1 MAAGGLHPPA
11 CTWEIAMMEKGRKVL
26 FWISL
31 IIYITGLLFF
41 LLSTQENLG
50 HFFTG
55 INPQKLVFIL
65 YHSVIICLLVAVKL
79 NLTTSSKNK
88 WFYAASVIFILLQIY
103 AFAVKLNTAQVM
115 FNNQFSDM
123 KPSIIYMLIGWN
135 GLVVDLVFLILIS
148 MPLIKVEYKT
158 YKKVLFI
165 LMLIQ
170 LVFCLYGVSGLYGEL
185 LRVFVGFNPRVI
197 LFLLVNLYLLS
208 FLVVSS
214 LKKTANLT
222 CHIVLHLSVFLG
234 LQILGAVLSTVEPL
248 LLIDPDAA
256 KTTLFSVL
264 MNPNGVV
271 PNIVFLFS
279 LVQLKLRQE

>member
-1 MAAGGLHPPA
+1 
-11 CTWEIAMMEKGRKVL
+11 MMEKGRKVL

-41 LLSTQENLG
+41 LLSTQENPVQ
-50 HFFTG
+50 FFTN

-65 YHSVIICLLVAVKL
+65 YHSVIICLLAAVKL
-79 NLTTSSKNK
+79 NLKAPSKNK
-88 WFYAASVIFILLQIY
+88 WFYAASAIFILLQVY

-123 KPSIIYMLIGWN
+123 KPSVIYMLIGWN
-135 GLVVDLVFLILIS
+135 GLAVNLVFLFLIS
-148 MPLIKVEYKT
+148 MPLMKIEYRT
-158 YKKVLFI
+158 YKKILFV

-170 LVFCLYGVSGLYGEL
+170 FVFCLYGVSGLYGEL
-185 LRVFVGFNPRVI
+185 LHVFSGFNPRAI
-197 LFLLVNLYLLS
+197 LFLLVNLYLLC

-214 LKKTANLT
+214 LKKTAHSKYHT
-222 CHIVLHLSVFLG
+222 VLHLSVFLG
-234 LQILGAVLSTVEPL
+234 LQISGAVLSTVEPL

-271 PNIVFLFS
+271 PNVVFLFS
-279 LVQLKLRQE
+279 LVQLKLCQE